1 MGIFQDWSAN
11 KHNTKGRLVLVL
23 YRLAVVI
30 RRTKIL
36 LVFLFLYLA
45 FYRFFV
51 EWVLGIEITWNVRI
65 GDNFKLYHGQGTV
78 IHPGTII
85 GSNCAVRQNTTI
97 GTNGES
103 AAPVIGNNV
112 DVGANACIIGNI
124 TIGDNVIIGAG
135 SVVVKSVGANC
146 TVVGNPARVIKQG

>member
-11 KHNTKGRLVLVL
+11 KNNIKGRLVMVL

-30 RRTKIL
+30 KRTKVL
-36 LVFLFLYLA
+36 LVVFFPYLG

-65 GDNFKLYHGQGTV
+65 GAKLKLYHGQGTV
-78 IHPGTII
+78 VHPATVIGNGCTI
-85 GSNCAVRQNTTI
+85 RQNTTI
-97 GTNGES
+97 GTKGNS

-112 DVGANACIIGNI
+112 DIGANTCIIGNI
-124 TIGDNVIIGAG
+124 KIGDNVSIGAG
-135 SVVVKSVGANC
+135 SVVVETIGPNC
-146 TVVGNPARVIKQG
+146 TVVGNPARIVKQS

>member
-1 MGIFQDWSAN
+1 MGVFQDWRAN
-11 KHNTKGRLVLVL
+11 KHNTKGRLVMVL
-23 YRLAVVI
+23 YRLAVEI

-36 LVFLFLYLA
+36 LVFFFLYLV
-45 FYRFFV
+45 FYRFFM

-78 IHPGTII
+78 VHPGTII
-85 GSNCAVRQNTTI
+85 GSNCTIRQNTTI

-103 AAPVIGNNV
+103 GAPVIGNYVDIGPNV
-112 DVGANACIIGNI
+112 CIIGDI

-135 SVVVKSVGANC
+135 SVVVKSVGSNC
-146 TVVGNPARVIKQG
+146 TVAGNPARVIKQG